1 MNIRQ
6 AKDSD
11 RAAIGAVHMS
21 AFGEKEGQEV
31 VGLVCGLL
39 DDETAKPLL
48 SLVAE
53 MEGRIVGHVL
63 FSSVR
68 LQPKDQSV
76 PAQILAPLAVAKDH
90 QSEGVG
96 GALIEEGLKQLAAA
110 EVELIFVLGHPGYYP
125 RFGFRPAGALGF
137 EAPYPIPAAH
147 EAAWIVQEL
156 KAGVIGSVRGKIRC
170 ATTLE
175 QPQHWQE

>member
-1 MNIRQ
+1 
-6 AKDSD
+6 
-11 RAAIGAVHMS
+11 MS
-21 AFGEKEGQEV
+21 AFGEEEGQAV

-39 DDETAKPLL
+39 DDETARPLL

-68 LQPKDQSV
+68 VQSKGQSV
-76 PAQILAPLAVAKDH
+76 PAQILAPLAVSKDH
-90 QSEGVG
+90 QRKGVG
-96 GALIEEGLKQLAAA
+96 GALINEGLRQLAAS

-125 RFGFRPAGALGF
+125 RFGFRPAGTLGF
-137 EAPYPIPAAH
+137 EAPYPIPAEH
-147 EAAWIVQEL
+147 EAAWMVREL